1 MTILYRIICI
11 IFGYGFGLIQT
22 AYLYGKI
29 KNIDIRDYGSGN
41 SGTTNAM
48 RVLGKK
54 AGLITFIGDLGK
66 AILCSVLILVLFQYG
81 MGYSSDYVLL
91 LRFYGGVGVVLGH
104 NFPFYMNFKG
114 GKGIA
119 ATSGVILSLG
129 DYKLILIELAIF
141 IGVTLITKYVSLG
154 SLCIMAAFF
163 IQVVIYNEL
172 GILGF
177 KNNLHLTGE
186 HRIEMYIIVLF
197 IAALAWYKH
206 RANIKRLLNGTENKI
221 GSKKS
226 KTSNDAQ

>member
-1 MTILYRIICI
+1 M
-11 IFGYGFGLIQT
+11 
-22 AYLYGKI
+22 
-29 KNIDIRDYGSGN
+29 
-41 SGTTNAM
+41 
-48 RVLGKK
+48 
-54 AGLITFIGDLGK
+54 
-66 AILCSVLILVLFQYG
+66 
-81 MGYSSDYVLL
+81 
-91 LRFYGGVGVVLGH
+91 
-104 NFPFYMNFKG
+104 
-114 GKGIA
+114 
-119 ATSGVILSLG
+119 
-129 DYKLILIELAIF
+129 
-141 IGVTLITKYVSLG
+141 ITKYVSLG

-177 KNNLHLTGE
+177 KNNIHLTGE